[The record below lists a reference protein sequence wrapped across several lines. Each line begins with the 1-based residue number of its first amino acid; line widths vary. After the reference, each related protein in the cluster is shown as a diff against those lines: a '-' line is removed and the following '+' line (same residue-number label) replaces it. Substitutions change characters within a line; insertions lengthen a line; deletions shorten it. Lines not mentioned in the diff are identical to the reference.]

1 MQENT
6 SKKLFDLLLGKDYN
20 VKLLNSKGKPVTEV
34 TEADIFNFDFNSNNT
49 NYGTVVI
56 LLGGENNF
64 EIFFGDNI
72 GRGLERN
79 AKNTW
84 YDLLYQLRMFA
95 KRNMLSFSLK
105 NINKLKHTMQGLS
118 ALKEGLFEGWKGT
131 SRSSYNPQKNKTR
144 LVIRHNKRIG
154 ETDQRFRNIKS
165 MFIENS
171 QGERFKLPFTSIAGA
186 RAMARH
192 VAEGGTPY
200 DLFGTHIT
208 ETVNNIITIGNFL
221 RTKPVNESET
231 VNKLIEVCKHQNKKL
246 KKNIKLMSGV
256 RGYNTYKEAW
266 DPIAIEDNSDLVE
279 QIRDLIIPENNT
291 DDRLTSVLP
300 IIAGFL
306 SENQEINNSYNNTK
320 ENLSM
325 MKEVAMFESWAQSIS
340 EGTWAIP
347 DSPEAIHKLKEILK
361 QELPV
366 GADAT
371 NATEVLYDIIGDDML
386 FDELVNL
393 AYDDPE
399 ADARD
404 EIYDWI
410 YSTGQY
416 LPGMEKL
423 LSDLGLEED
432 ELEEEENTTTSTN
445 TAEVVINESTD
456 NTGIIKTLAGL

>member
-6 SKKLFDLLLGKDYN
+6 SQQLFELLLSKNYD
-20 VKLLNSKGKPVTEV
+20 VKLLDSTGKSVTDA
-34 TEADIFNFDFNSNNT
+34 TNADIFNFDFNSGNI

-72 GRGLERN
+72 GRGLERD

-131 SRSSYNPQKNKTR
+131 SKSSYNPQKNKTR

-165 MFIENS
+165 MFIENN

-208 ETVNNIITIGNFL
+208 ETVKNIVTIGNFL

-266 DPIAIEDNSDLVE
+266 NPVTVEENSNLIE
-279 QIRDLIIPENNT
+279 QIRDLIIPENSI
-291 DDRLTSVLP
+291 DDRLNNVLP
-300 IIAGFL
+300 VIAGFL
-306 SENQEINNSYNNTK
+306 SEDQKINNLNANIK
-320 ENLSM
+320 ENLNM
-325 MKEVAMFESWAQSIS
+325 MKEVAMFESWAQTIT
-340 EGTWAIP
+340 EGTWALP

-366 GADAT
+366 GVDAT
-371 NATEVLYDIIGDDML
+371 NATEVLYDIIGDDDF
-386 FDELVNL
+386 FDSLGET
-393 AYDDPE
+393 AKEDPT
-399 ADARD
+399 ADAR
-404 EIYDWI
+404 INIIIWLAQVGKHY
-410 YSTGQY
+410 
-416 LPGMEKL
+416 PGMENIL
-423 LSDLGLEED
+423 R
-432 ELEEEENTTTSTN
+432 
-445 TAEVVINESTD
+445 
-456 NTGIIKTLAGL
+456 NTGVYDIKDLDIGTLTA

>member
-6 SKKLFDLLLGKDYN
+6 SQQLFELLLSKNYD
-20 VKLLNSKGKPVTEV
+20 VKLLDSTGKSVTDA
-34 TEADIFNFDFNSNNT
+34 TNADIFNFDFNSGNI

-72 GRGLERN
+72 GRGLERD

-131 SRSSYNPQKNKTR
+131 SKSSYNPQKNKTR

-165 MFIENS
+165 MFIENN

-208 ETVNNIITIGNFL
+208 ETVKNIVTIGNFL

-266 DPIAIEDNSDLVE
+266 NPVTVEENSNLIE

-300 IIAGFL
+300 VIAGFL
-306 SENQEINNSYNNTK
+306 SEDQKTNNPYNNIK

-325 MKEVAMFESWAQSIS
+325 MKEVAMFESWAQNIS

-366 GADAT
+366 GVDAT
-371 NATEVLYDIIGDDML
+371 NATEVLYDIIGDDDL
-386 FDELVNL
+386 FDSLGEM
-393 AYDDPE
+393 AKIDPT

-404 EIYDWI
+404 E
-410 YSTGQY
+410 
-416 LPGMEKL
+416 
-423 LSDLGLEED
+423 
-432 ELEEEENTTTSTN
+432 
-445 TAEVVINESTD
+445 VINWLKKNGMYDILENNTKHTESLNNTKVD
-456 NTGIIKTLAGL
+456 ISESNDTGIIKTLAGL